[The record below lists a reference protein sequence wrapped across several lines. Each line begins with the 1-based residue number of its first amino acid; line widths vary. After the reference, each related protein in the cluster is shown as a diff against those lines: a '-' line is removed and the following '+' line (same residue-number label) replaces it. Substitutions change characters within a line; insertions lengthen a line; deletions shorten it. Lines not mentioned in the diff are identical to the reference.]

1 MKRFIGLLV
10 ALVLLCGVL
19 PAYAAGGISTTE
31 ETWYVTSHSDD
42 WRVYFY
48 ATVKNDSDRAETVN
62 DLLFQIQ
69 DQADTTIE
77 STTKY
82 KLYPEVLQPGESGW
96 LVVSQDV
103 KDIADKAEIDHY
115 TLTLTSKG
123 EDDEAAAMLDASAE
137 YLKKDE
143 DDNENMLRAAV
154 TNTGDK
160 DAFEITVAMAARDAE
175 GKLLYVARTATKDI
189 GLAAGNALLV
199 RAEMDSD
206 IVDALKDAG
215 TEVASVDAVA
225 YTIEDLDD

>member
-48 ATVKNDSDRAETVN
+48 ATVKNDSDKAETVN

-143 DDNENMLRAAV
+143 DDNENMFRAAV

-189 GLAAGNALLV
+189 GLAAG
-199 RAEMDSD
+199 
-206 IVDALKDAG
+206 IVVG
-215 TEVASVDAVA
+215 IGA
-225 YTIEDLDD
+225 YILIGRIPDQIFRR

>member
-1 MKRFIGLLV
+1 MKRFTVLLV
-10 ALVLLCGVL
+10 ALVMLCGAL
-19 PAYAAGGISTTE
+19 PACAAGGISTTE
-31 ETWYVTSHSDD
+31 ETWYVAPHSDD

-48 ATVKNDSDRAETVN
+48 AAVKNDADRAETVN

-69 DQADTTIE
+69 DQAGTTIE

-96 LVVSQDV
+96 LVLSQDV
-103 KDIADKAEIDHY
+103 KDIADRAEIDHY
-115 TLTLTSKG
+115 TLTLTSRD
-123 EDDEAAAMLDASAE
+123 EDDEAAAMLEAAAE

-189 GLAAGNALLV
+189 GLASGSVLLV
-199 RAEMDSD
+199 RTGMDSD

>member
-123 EDDEAAAMLDASAE
+123 EEDEAAAMLDASAE

-143 DDNENMLRAAV
+143 DDNEDMFRAAV

-199 RAEMDSD
+199 RAERDSD

>member
-69 DQADTTIE
+69 DQAGATIE

-123 EDDEAAAMLDASAE
+123 EDDEAADMLDASAE